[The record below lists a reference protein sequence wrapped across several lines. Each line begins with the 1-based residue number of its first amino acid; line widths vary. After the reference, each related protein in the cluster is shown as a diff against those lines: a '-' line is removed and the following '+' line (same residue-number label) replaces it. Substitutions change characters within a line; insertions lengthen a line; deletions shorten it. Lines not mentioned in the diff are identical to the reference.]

1 MAFNKSSQAA
11 KLLEIIGVYGAV
23 AFGMTTMSSGGGTV
37 TVPQF
42 TVLHGIVGIV
52 QGATGVGETVICTA
66 TSGNTASLETISE
79 AGSKT
84 GSSVVMWMA
93 WGEARL

>member
-1 MAFNKSSQAA
+1 MAFNKTSQAA
-11 KLLEIIGVYGAV
+11 KLVETVGISTDV
-23 AFGMTTMSSGGGTV
+23 AYGMTTMSSGGGTV

-42 TVLHGIVGIV
+42 KSLYGIVGTV

-93 WGEARL
+93 WGLARR

>member
-1 MAFNKSSQAA
+1 MAFNKSAQNA
-11 KLLEIIGVYGAV
+11 KLLEIVGIYGDIAV
-23 AFGMTTMSSGGGTV
+23 GMTTMSSGGGTV

-42 TVLHGIVGIV
+42 TVLHGIVGTV
-52 QGATGVGETVICTA
+52 QGATGVGETVVCTA
-66 TSGNTASLETISE
+66 TSGNTATIETVGE

-93 WGEARL
+93 WGEARR

>member
-1 MAFNKSSQAA
+1 MAFNKTSQAA
-11 KLLEIIGVYGAV
+11 KLLEIVGIYGAV
-23 AFGMTTMSSGGGTV
+23 AMGMAAASSGGLTV

-52 QGATGVGETVICTA
+52 QGATGAGEMVICTA
-66 TSGNTASLETISE
+66 TSGNTATLETISE
-79 AGSKT
+79 GGSKT
-84 GSSVVMWMA
+84 GSSVVMWIA

>member
-1 MAFNKSSQAA
+1 MAFNKTSFPAE
-11 KLLEIIGVYGAV
+11 LLQIVGVFGNI
-23 AFGMTTMSSGGGTV
+23 AFGMVTMSSGGGTV

-42 TVLHGIVGIV
+42 TKLHGIVGIV

-66 TSGNTASLETISE
+66 TSGNTATLETISE

-93 WGEARL
+93 WGDARR

>member
-1 MAFNKSSQAA
+1 MAFNKSAQPAE
-11 KLLEIIGVYGAV
+11 LLQIVGVFGNLAY
-23 AFGMTTMSSGGGTV
+23 GMTTMSSGGGTV

-42 TVLHGIVGIV
+42 RVLHGIVGTV
-52 QGATGVGETVICTA
+52 QGATGVGETVVCTA
-66 TSGNTASLETISE
+66 TSGNTATIETVGE

-93 WGEARL
+93 WGEARR